1 MWLKYSLS
9 LVTAIAALCVSRP
22 ASAQIAYDANVTV
35 GNDGNF
41 STSVQHY
48 LQVVTLAGPNGPT
61 TINAFPTFGI
71 RWNATATE
79 NQIVS
84 LNFWTGLDTT
94 PGASNVLAGATNLGT
109 IAFSLTPQ
117 IVGSYFYN
125 FSGVN
130 IIVPS
135 TTFAVE
141 ITMTNLAQDAFST
154 SIGGRLTTGSPSIG
168 SNDGFIYSEVN
179 DGIFAASER
188 IQINGTS
195 GNAAP
200 TNYRM
205 TIDATPVAAVPEPAG
220 VAFAVGAALTAVVA
234 FRRRRAAA

>member
-9 LVTAIAALCVSRP
+9 IVTAIAALCVSRP

-41 STSVQHY
+41 TTMVPHY
-48 LQVVTLAGPNGPT
+48 MQVVTLAGASGPA
-61 TINAFPTFGI
+61 TINAFPQFGI

-79 NQIVS
+79 NQILS
-84 LNFWTGLDTT
+84 LVFWTGLDTS
-94 PGASNVLAGATNLGT
+94 PGASNVLAGATQLGS
-109 IAFSLTPQ
+109 ISFSLAPQ
-117 IVGSYFYN
+117 AVGSYFYN
-125 FSGVN
+125 LAGLS
-130 IIVPS
+130 IALPTS
-135 TTFAVE
+135 TFAIE
-141 ITMTNLAQDAFST
+141 ITMSNLAQTAFST
-154 SIGGRLTTGSPSIG
+154 SIGGRLTTGTPSIG

-195 GNAAP
+195 GNPAP

-205 TIDATPVAAVPEPAG
+205 TIDATVVAVPEPAG

-234 FRRRRAAA
+234 FRRRKAA